1 MSLWCRAF
9 LQLAKKRHQEQ
20 QSNLTIKESRTR
32 FVLELRG
39 IEWKGAVPH
48 IAVCSCHKAVYYL
61 CTYLLGFTSVSVYN
75 STRNKIVNNLIT
87 CVQVHTNT
95 GAS

>member
-1 MSLWCRAF
+1 MSLWSRAF

-39 IEWKGAVPH
+39 SEWKGAVPH
-48 IAVCSCHKAVYYL
+48 IPWCALVIKPY
-61 CTYLLGFTSVSVYN
+61 
-75 STRNKIVNNLIT
+75 IT
-87 CVQVHTNT
+87 CAHICWVSHRYMSTIVPVIK
-95 GAS
+95 